1 MRDSIVRL
9 MRHRIASR
17 LLFGLVFLSAV
28 SLSGSL
34 CAQEPELIVEIEKRE
49 IYEGESVRYAV
60 TLNHVDNPTA
70 PALTGLED
78 FYVVDLGE
86 QSLNSQQ
93 ITIINGRRTEIIHRG
108 MQYNYRLTPK
118 QSGVFTIPAPTVK
131 VGSDVLTGRAV
142 TLQVV
147 APENQD
153 TVILTL
159 DVDRESVYPM
169 QPFELSLTIA
179 VKELPGELRDKDPL
193 SVQPTPPALRF
204 PCLTDDEIVDG
215 IRPAKSWRELLEPL
229 VSRNASGVQINNVGS
244 QSVFSLFDRQA
255 TGFHPT
261 PERMIR
267 KNDEG
272 EAVGYWE
279 YQFRRL
285 MIPQKIGSY
294 QFGPATLKGSF
305 ADGIEQG
312 RLVGREIY
320 SVAKSLS
327 VTVKDVPLDGRPD
340 SYIGAIGNFEVRAAL
355 APTAASVGDP
365 MTLTVTLTGQG
376 TLAESRPPEISSLPE
391 VADAFRMYEATEETT
406 ANSRRFTYSLRPLS
420 TSVTEF
426 PAIPISFFDVQ
437 TEKYVT
443 RMTEPIAVSI
453 REAETFSGADIVS
466 SPNEAANRSDE
477 IIASEGGLFAND
489 SSLSSLRNESVEP
502 TRWGIL
508 WGGMIFAWLAASA
521 GIKRVRHIREDP
533 ALRRRRSAV
542 ARVNAALADAA
553 FLVQSGKRSETCVA
567 IRRAVAGLIGDY
579 ANVADAGLTPRDAA
593 DHLVMLGIDGALRN
607 RTVALLNDCDA
618 ARYGAAADD
627 LSSLHSEALEVV
639 DLLVVELRKLP
650 AAGRSA
656 AGFAATVML
665 LVFSVFVEGCG
676 AAPDLEISR
685 KFQEAEQAFA
695 DASSNDEFAR
705 AARLNEQIGSAG
717 FVSGAVLY
725 NQGNAWMKAGEA
737 GRAIASY
744 RQAQRFR
751 PRDPYLEANL
761 KNALTASE
769 SLADVLPETGVAGF
783 VFFWQN
789 WLSYPEKFVV
799 TTALLATSL
808 MLSLLAQLLGGRLW
822 LPRCSAAVGVLA
834 VIFVASTAWDWQ
846 RYDLTVYGVV
856 ASETAVARKGN
867 AESYETAFREPLGR
881 GTEFVVEESRNG
893 WVRAHVGDAG
903 AGWLSERDVVVY

>member
-9 MRHRIASR
+9 MRRRIASR
-17 LLFGLVFLSAV
+17 FLFGLAFLSIA
-28 SLSGSL
+28 SLSGNL

-49 IYEGESVRYAV
+49 IYEGESVRYVV

-70 PALTGLED
+70 PVLTGLDD
-78 FYVVDLGE
+78 FDIVNLGE

-93 ITIINGRRTEIIHRG
+93 ITIINGRQTEIIHRR

-142 TLQVV
+142 TLRVV

-179 VKELPGELRDKDPL
+179 VKELPGELKDKDPL

-204 PCLTDDEIVDG
+204 PCLTDDEIFDG
-215 IRPAKSWRELLEPL
+215 IKPAKSWREFLEPL
-229 VSRNASGVQINNVGS
+229 VSRDASGVQVNNVGS

-261 PERMIR
+261 PKRTTR
-267 KNDEG
+267 KNKEG
-272 EAVGYWE
+272 EVVGYWE
-279 YQFRRL
+279 YRFRRR
-285 MIPQKIGSY
+285 MIPQKIGRY

-340 SYIGAIGNFEVRAAL
+340 SYIGAVGNFEVSAAL

-420 TSVTEF
+420 TAVTEF

-466 SPNEAANRSDE
+466 SPSEAANRSDE
-477 IIASEGGLFAND
+477 IIASDGGLFAND
-489 SSLSSLRNESVEP
+489 SSLGSLRNESIEP
-502 TRWGIL
+502 TRWAIL
-508 WGGMIFAWLAASA
+508 WGGMIVAWLAASA
-521 GIKRVRHIREDP
+521 GIKRVRRIREDP

-553 FLVQSGKRSETCVA
+553 FLVHSGKRSETCDA
-567 IRRAVAGLIGDY
+567 IRKAVAGLIGDY

-593 DHLVMLGIDGALRN
+593 DHLVMLGIDGGLRN
-607 RTVALLNDCDA
+607 RAVALLNDCDA

-627 LSSLHSEALEVV
+627 LSRLHSEALEVV

-656 AGFAATVML
+656 AGFAATVTL

-685 KFQEAEQAFA
+685 KFQEAEQTFA
-695 DASSNDEFAR
+695 DASSTDEFAR
-705 AARLNEQIGSAG
+705 AARLNEQIGAAG

-725 NQGNAWMKAGEA
+725 NQGNAWMKAGET

-761 KNALTASE
+761 RNALTASE
-769 SLADVLPETGVAGF
+769 SRADVLPETGVAGF

-808 MLSLLAQLLGGRLW
+808 ILSLLAQLLGGRWW
-822 LPRCSAAVGVLA
+822 LRRCSAAAGVLA
-834 VIFVASTAWDWQ
+834 VIFVVSTAWDWQ
-846 RYDLTVYGVV
+846 RYDLTIHGVV

-867 AESYETAFREPLGR
+867 AESYETAFQEPLGR
-881 GTEFVVEESRNG
+881 GTEFVVEESRSG